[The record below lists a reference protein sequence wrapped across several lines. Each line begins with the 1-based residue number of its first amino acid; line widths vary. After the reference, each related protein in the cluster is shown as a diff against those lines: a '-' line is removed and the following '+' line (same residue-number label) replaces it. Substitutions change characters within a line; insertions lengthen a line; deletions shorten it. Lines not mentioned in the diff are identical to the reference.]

1 MLVHP
6 ASMAQNGHVPVFG
19 LIFAYPSAF
28 MRGMPI
34 YLFLCD
40 VCNEYE
46 TLSRASYRADSIQE
60 KDRLQVR
67 MAELRKLIRVLG
79 P

>member
-1 MLVHP
+1 M
-6 ASMAQNGHVPVFG
+6 QTGQ
-19 LIFAYPSAF
+19 IR
-28 MRGMPI
+28 RGPI